1 VITFVSNA
9 ERARGGG
16 EEKENIVQGIC
27 YNRKY
32 FFINNKVQN
41 APDAADARQE
51 NGKMCQTYSAHYS
64 FKTSRFAALYFLLFS
79 F

>member
-1 VITFVSNA
+1 MQK
-9 ERARGGG
+9 EREVA

-51 NGKMCQTYSAHYS
+51 NGKMCQAYSAHCS